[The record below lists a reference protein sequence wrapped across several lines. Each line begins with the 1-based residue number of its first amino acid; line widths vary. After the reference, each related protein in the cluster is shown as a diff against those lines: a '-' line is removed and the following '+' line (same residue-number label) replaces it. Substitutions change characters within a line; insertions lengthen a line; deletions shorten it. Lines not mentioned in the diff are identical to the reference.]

1 MSSEDEVKRSRL
13 ETVAI
18 AVSAT
23 ILVGAVVFLS
33 GQIADVIEMLTLAYG

>member
-23 ILVGAVVFLS
+23 ILVGAVVFWA